1 MQTPIRYYILQDED
15 HPVVRT
21 VPVTKPAIEPVAS
34 AGSTTADAPIP
45 VVQDAMPARGGTRIK
60 RLMRAAA
67 RRHQEKP

>member
-21 VPVTKPAIEPVAS
+21 VPVAKPAVEPVAS
-34 AGSTTADAPIP
+34 AGARTTDAPIP
-45 VVQDAMPARGGTRIK
+45 AVQDPVPARGGTRIK

-67 RRHQEKP
+67 RRHQDKP